1 MAQVPYQGGTADVQ
15 PDARPPDDYLHVE
28 ASPAAFGGAIGQG
41 LEKAGQGALE
51 LGKFWGQVQTDDV
64 LNKALP
70 QLDENLTKFRAL
82 EGQAALDAQGDY
94 DKTSQKILDDAT
106 AQLQTPQQVL
116 DFKRAA
122 TSYAQRLRMV
132 AGTHV
137 VDQTKAVVK
146 STNDTARTLAI
157 NHAATFWDQPDMLS
171 AAIGDATAAGIKN
184 LHDRGL
190 DTPQARE
197 EESNKAKADAAK
209 AAAEVAMS
217 INPDK
222 ALKILDAFKGPL
234 GAEYGQLR
242 TRAEEAQNRKGGLSL
257 NEEAAGAVRS
267 GWRGAAGA
275 APVAGFDNAV
285 AQVMR
290 MEGGFTVDNGG
301 PTRFGVS
308 QRANPDVDAATL
320 TPSAA
325 KEIYRSRY
333 WNAIDGDRLPANMQ
347 FVALYGAAASGP
359 AKAKEW
365 LAEAGGDPN
374 KFLDIQDAFQ
384 RQLIAHDPTTY
395 ARYARSWQNRIA
407 QERSLIGG
415 ASIPQGDGALPATP
429 SASSMPGTPVGF
441 TSPTTEGPALSQ
453 PAAFTPGEPARPA
466 APAQTEDTPEALYAQ
481 RVQYIEQ
488 SDKPETVKKVA
499 LAWAAENYRAAA
511 IAAQATEKEK
521 NERASQ
527 AAADYT
533 KQLLTGKF
541 SPDIYRQIAE
551 DPRLKDNGPAME
563 HLVEFVSRWTGKEPT
578 ASFGKDWQ
586 KMRDDM
592 LSAPGS
598 PDHIGYD
605 NFQEVYR
612 RSAAGADITPRGIE
626 NLYKM
631 RAQNATDLNTRSWE
645 IRATAAM
652 NSAKKY
658 LTFDGEGSAPGFE
671 GLKDPDGPHA
681 VDQFTQEF
689 MGQYADLLDKAKE
702 TGDTKALKE
711 FLSEKNIKEMAQGVR
726 SQRKLD
732 AAKMQAG
739 AYVPEPPNT
748 PLPPPPP
755 NIDMKGWQDVLSRVP
770 VDAAGQAW
778 SHKGYAAAINWLL
791 KEPTAANIAAWDNF
805 MPKEIPAAA
814 VLDRLTRARRD
825 RLDDEAI
832 PLQLDQRT
840 RDEEDRKFDEMLQ
853 SIPGRVSKHLPKVFG
868 IFNPLPPK
876 E

>member
-15 PDARPPDDYLHVE
+15 PDARPPDDYLHVD

-94 DKTSQKILDDAT
+94 DKTSQKILDDAK
-106 AQLQTPQQVL
+106 AQLQTPQQQL
-116 DFKRAA
+116 DFERAA

-242 TRAEEAQNRKGGLSL
+242 TRAEEAQNRKGGLAL

-267 GWRGAAGA
+267 GWRGQSPTSSTVPANWSDGITPLRDSSGPVRIDGLHDTVKRGLYNLRQSFGPLSITSSDAGGHAEGSEHYAENAVDLSIAGMDQPTIGRLIDNARAAGFTGFGIGSTHLHLDMRPSPGGAPVVFGDSYSGPVNGLDVEGWRARLAGREVASPPAVAAA
-275 APVAGFDNAV
+275 APGS
-285 AQVMR
+285 
-290 MEGGFTVDNGG
+290 
-301 PTRFGVS
+301 P
-308 QRANPDVDAATL
+308 PAA
-320 TPSAA
+320 
-325 KEIYRSRY
+325 
-333 WNAIDGDRLPANMQ
+333 
-347 FVALYGAAASGP
+347 
-359 AKAKEW
+359 
-365 LAEAGGDPN
+365 
-374 KFLDIQDAFQ
+374 
-384 RQLIAHDPTTY
+384 
-395 ARYARSWQNRIA
+395 
-407 QERSLIGG
+407 
-415 ASIPQGDGALPATP
+415 ALPAAPGIVSEATP
-429 SASSMPGTPVGF
+429 
-441 TSPTTEGPALSQ
+441 Q
-453 PAAFTPGEPARPA
+453 PAAFNPGEAARPA
-466 APAQTEDTPEALYAQ
+466 PPTARTEDTPESLYAQ

-689 MGQYADLLDKAKE
+689 MGEYADLLDKAKE

-832 PLQLDQRT
+832 PLQLDQQT